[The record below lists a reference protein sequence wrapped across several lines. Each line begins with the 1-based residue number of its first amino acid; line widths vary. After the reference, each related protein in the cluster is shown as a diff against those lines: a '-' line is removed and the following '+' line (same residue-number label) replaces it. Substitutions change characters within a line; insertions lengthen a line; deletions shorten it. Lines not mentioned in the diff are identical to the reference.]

1 MTPWFAVV
9 IGSAMVFSWKF
20 LGYLLPA
27 KFLESKWLSR
37 LSGYLTIALLSG
49 LVGVQTLTSGNKIEF
64 DARIPALLAAAI
76 LLKVKA
82 PFIVVVISAAAIAGL
97 LRLTF

>member
-1 MTPWFAVV
+1 MV

-27 KFLESKWLSR
+27 KFLESKWLTR

-76 LLKVKA
+76 LLKLKA

-97 LRLTF
+97 LRLAF

>member
-1 MTPWFAVV
+1 MTPWIAVV

-27 KFLESKWLSR
+27 KFLESKWLTR

-97 LRLTF
+97 LRLAF

>member
-1 MTPWFAVV
+1 MV

-27 KFLESKWLSR
+27 KFLESKWLTR

-49 LVGVQTLTSGNKIEF
+49 LVGVQTLTAGNKIEF

-97 LRLTF
+97 LRLAF